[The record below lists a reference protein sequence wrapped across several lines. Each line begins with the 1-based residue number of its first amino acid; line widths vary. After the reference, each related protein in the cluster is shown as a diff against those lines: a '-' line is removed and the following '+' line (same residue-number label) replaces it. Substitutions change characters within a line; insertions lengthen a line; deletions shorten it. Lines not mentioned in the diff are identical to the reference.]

1 MDVESMTVQ
10 ELKRELKSRDLKVG
24 GLKAELKT
32 RLMEALNESP
42 TTPSGSGTATDS
54 IADFEEYIN
63 VRYPFYLI
71 PLSLHVIPSIACEHA
86 PHCLFPNE
94 WSTSYLTNR
103 TMAIIPQFHPQ
114 FQMTTLYP
122 RTQIAN

>member
-63 VRYPFYLI
+63 VRYPFCLI
-71 PLSLHVIPSIACEHA
+71 PPLTAHYPI
-86 PHCLFPNE
+86 HCM
-94 WSTSYLTNR
+94 R
-103 TMAIIPQFHPQ
+103 ARA
-114 FQMTTLYP
+114 TLP
-122 RTQIAN
+122 VPE